1 MRYLGARLDVLSGA
15 VLVKGIQPAR
25 KPATGKTRRERE
37 ADGSARRRRCHV
49 LLVDSHAILR
59 LGLRSLLNAAP
70 DIEVVAEAGT
80 CDQAL
85 GLLASR
91 KIDVLITDLALPGR
105 SGLDLLV
112 EMRERF
118 PQVRTLVLTDHGG
131 YEYARE
137 AFAAGATGY
146 TLKSA
151 SQTDLLEA
159 IRAVWA
165 GERHIHATVASRII
179 VDYLG
184 SVSDPRPPRSL
195 PIVTRRERDVLTR
208 VASGRENRQIAA
220 ELGLSV
226 WTVRKHRQNLMRK
239 FALRNAA
246 AITAFAIQNGFVTA
260 EPARVLLNTDPR

>member
-1 MRYLGARLDVLSGA
+1 MVLI
-15 VLVKGIQPAR
+15 KGIQPAR
-25 KPATGKTRRERE
+25 KPAPAKSRRDRE
-37 ADGSARRRRCHV
+37 AESSVRRRRCQV
-49 LLVDSHAILR
+49 LLVDNHAILR

-70 DIEVVAEAGT
+70 DVEVVAEAGT
-80 CDQAL
+80 CEQAL
-85 GLLASR
+85 GLLAAH
-91 KIDVLITDLALPGR
+91 KLDVLVTDLPLPGR
-105 SGLDLLV
+105 SGLDLLTQV
-112 EMRERF
+112 RERF
-118 PQVRTLVLTDHGG
+118 PEVRTLVLTDHGG
-131 YEYARE
+131 YEYARA

-151 SQTDLLEA
+151 SQADLLEA
-159 IRAVWA
+159 IRAVWS
-165 GERHIHATVASRII
+165 GERYIHATVASRII

-184 SVSDPRPPRSL
+184 NVSDPRPPRGV

-208 VASGRENRQIAA
+208 VASGHENRQIAA

-260 EPARVLLNTDPR
+260 EPARVVLGTDPR